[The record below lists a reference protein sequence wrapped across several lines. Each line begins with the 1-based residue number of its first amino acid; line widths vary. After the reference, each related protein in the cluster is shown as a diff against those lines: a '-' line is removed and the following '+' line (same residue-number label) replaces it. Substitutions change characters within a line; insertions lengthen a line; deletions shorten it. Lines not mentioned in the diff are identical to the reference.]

1 MLSGGGFTMIKM
13 LGTLLVFFG
22 FTSFGLLKGNKL
34 KKDHSLT
41 LDFIQSLSYVQREI
55 TQNQRSLSDILRT
68 LKEKEYTVIGRYF
81 NRIYESFEE
90 SNSFREKWE
99 ESMNS
104 QGDFPRPLLQILQP
118 LGDILGQYHS
128 EKQGEAISLILG
140 QLEELQQRQEEEVA
154 RLYKVYVVSG
164 TAVGLFFVILF
175 L

>member
-1 MLSGGGFTMIKM
+1 MIKM
-13 LGTLLVFFG
+13 VGTLLVFLG
-22 FTSFGLLKGNKL
+22 FTSIGILKGQEL
-34 KKDHSLT
+34 KKNHSLT
-41 LDFIQSLSYVQREI
+41 LDFVQALSFIQREI

-68 LKEKEYTVIGRYF
+68 LKEKEYTSIGRYF
-81 NRIYESFEE
+81 KRIYESLEE

-99 ESMNS
+99 ESMDS

-128 EKQGEAISLILG
+128 EKQGEALSLILG
-140 QLEELQQRQEEEVA
+140 QLEELKQLQEEECN

-164 TAVGLFFVILF
+164 TALGLFFVILF